1 MSQRVK
7 PENRI
12 IDIIRAAIDV
22 FSRKGFRLAQME
34 EIAKEAGVAKG
45 TLYNYF
51 QSKVHLFHYV
61 LEEGMP
67 DENVPP
73 VPPGDAF
80 PASEQELLLLIKEGL
95 REGSRLKSIDKF
107 LAREAGDIDV
117 EGELGEILEEWWD
130 TVERNRV
137 QVIVLEKSAPE
148 FPELAEV
155 FDTYARKQV
164 LGQLERYLAARI
176 RLGAVRP
183 LTSVPATVRF
193 ILESVA
199 WFGWRQFA
207 IGTAPLY
214 SKSEAL
220 PDLVSIISRGL
231 RNGTPSDMRSDPPDS
246 TRGEGKHE

>member
-1 MSQRVK
+1 MSPRVR
-7 PENRI
+7 PESRI
-12 IDIIRAAIDV
+12 SDIIRAAIDV
-22 FSRKGFRLAQME
+22 FSRKGFRLTQME

-51 QSKVHLFHYV
+51 NGKVHLFHYV
-61 LEEGMP
+61 LENGMP
-67 DENVPP
+67 DESALP
-73 VPPGDAF
+73 VSPSAAF
-80 PASEQELLLLIKEGL
+80 PANEHELLRLIEQGL
-95 REGSRLKSIDKF
+95 KEGSRLKSIDKF

-117 EGELGEILEEWWD
+117 ANELGEILEEWWD

-137 QVIVLEKSAPE
+137 QVIILEKSASE

-155 FDTYARKQV
+155 FDKYARKQV
-164 LGQLERYLAARI
+164 LGQLERYLASRI

-183 LTSVPATVRF
+183 LNSVPATVRF

-207 IGTAPLY
+207 IGIAPPH

-220 PDLVSIISRGL
+220 PDLISIIARGL
-231 RNGTPSDMRSDPPDS
+231 RKERPSDTRTDLPDS
-246 TRGEGKHE
+246 GAPGEEA